1 MAEKINITLKL
12 HENTLQKSVKK
23 AHEDAIE
30 SSIAFPLAEL
40 QEKWQ
45 VLARQVEH
53 LRSRHMT
60 TTVQETSDDETDYRE
75 NARALGQQLFNLIFD
90 NKDAY
95 ADFRNAIPKKSTG

>member
-1 MAEKINITLKL
+1 MAEKISITLKL

-23 AHEDAIE
+23 ADEDAIE

-40 QEKWQ
+40 QKKWQ
-45 VLARQVEH
+45 ALARQVEH
-53 LRSRHMT
+53 LRSRHMMT
-60 TTVQETSDDETDYRE
+60 AVQETGDDGADYKET
-75 NARALGQQLFNLIFD
+75 ALALGQQLFNLIFD